1 MARLSRVYLPACAQH
16 IIQRGN
22 NRDACFY
29 DETNYKAYL
38 AFLKDAAAKI
48 DTDPIDSIG
57 R

>member
-1 MARLSRVYLPACAQH
+1 MARLSRLYLPDCYH
-16 IIQRGN
+16 VIQRAN
-22 NRDACFY
+22 NRGTCFY

-38 AFLKDAAAKI
+38 GFLKDAAAKI